1 MIFILEICKMFIYVY
16 NFNSFVAQKSLNILS
31 SLSQSNYTIY
41 TMSSKRWAIRVG
53 WWISKVVE
61 NGVKWKLLG
70 IETAVVKGFFSKISI
85 LGDKWLLKIAKKM
98 RKCVFLFN
106 GLELE
111 RVIQFRPPLFFNF
124 RGGHTS
130 SILSNSCSFL
140 RYAFLGLKF
149 IFQNNDFWEKSFY
162 YSSFYA

>member
-1 MIFILEICKMFIYVY
+1 MRDFICMKCY
-16 NFNSFVAQKSLNILS
+16 A
-31 SLSQSNYTIY
+31 
-41 TMSSKRWAIRVG
+41 
-53 WWISKVVE
+53 
-61 NGVKWKLLG
+61 
-70 IETAVVKGFFSKISI
+70 KGFFSEISI
-85 LGDKWLLKIAKKM
+85 LDDKWLLKIAKKM

-162 YSSFYA
+162 YSSFYTYKLSFDPILTYFWNSSTNPNGVHLLLLIHALFQIQSLRTLSIPFLS

>member
-1 MIFILEICKMFIYVY
+1 MIMGVFLPGNWFE
-16 NFNSFVAQKSLNILS
+16 ALLS
-31 SLSQSNYTIY
+31 HCD
-41 TMSSKRWAIRVG
+41 IRGG
-53 WWISKVVE
+53 WWISE
-61 NGVKWKLLG
+61 YFAYCAKWKLLG

-130 SILSNSCSFL
+130 SILSKFCSFL
-140 RYAFLGLKF
+140 RYAFLELEF
-149 IFQNNDFWEKSFY
+149 IIQNNDFGEKSFY
-162 YSSFYA
+162 HSSFYE

>member
-1 MIFILEICKMFIYVY
+1 MH
-16 NFNSFVAQKSLNILS
+16 
-31 SLSQSNYTIY
+31 
-41 TMSSKRWAIRVG
+41 
-53 WWISKVVE
+53 
-61 NGVKWKLLG
+61 GVKWKLLG

-149 IFQNNDFWEKSFY
+149 IVQNNDFWEKSFY
-162 YSSFYA
+162 YSSFYAQKLSFDSRSTHFWNSSTNPSVLWTKVIVLDNCVMGGKVWKQFSIEVQTSN